1 MRMKRDVLL
10 WQAAGFAVTAVGGT
24 LLHFLYE
31 WSGKSP
37 WIAPFSAVN
46 ESTWEHM
53 KLLYFPAMV
62 FALVQSFFFRDFP
75 RFWWVKLV
83 GTAVGLLLIPTLF
96 YLYNGAVGTSPD
108 WLNISFF
115 FVSAAAVFL
124 LEWYLLARGGHSPG
138 SPLIPQI
145 VLLGVGVLF
154 GVLTYITP
162 HLPLF
167 RDPLTGTYGI

>member
-1 MRMKRDVLL
+1 MKRDVLL

-53 KLLYFPAMV
+53 KLLYFPAMI
-62 FALVQSFFFRDFP
+62 FALVQSVFFRDSP

-96 YLYNGAVGTSPD
+96 YLYNGAVGVSPD

-115 FVSAAAVFL
+115 FLSVAAMFL
-124 LEWYLLARGGHSPG
+124 LEWRLLIGGGHSPG
-138 SPLIPQI
+138 NPVIPQI
-145 VLLGVGVLF
+145 LLLGVGVLF